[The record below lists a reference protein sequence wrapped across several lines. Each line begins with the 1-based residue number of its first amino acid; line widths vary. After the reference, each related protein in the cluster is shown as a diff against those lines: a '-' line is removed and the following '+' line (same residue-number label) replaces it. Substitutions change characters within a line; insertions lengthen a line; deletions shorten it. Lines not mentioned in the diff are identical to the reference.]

1 MLVSNDW
8 KDYECIDAGN
18 GEKLERWKNVILRR
32 PDPWALWTHKN
43 ASVWNN
49 YHAIYHRSDKG
60 GGYWENI
67 KKFPEFWTINYK
79 NLRFNI
85 KQMAFKVSPTG
96 FKHTGLFPEQAAN
109 WDFIINKIKTAKR
122 DIKVL
127 NLFAYTGG
135 ATMAASYAGAVEVVH
150 VDASAGMN
158 EWAKENAK
166 LSHLENNKIRYICDD
181 CLKFVEREKRRGH
194 KYDAIIM
201 DPPTYGRGPAKE
213 LWKFEDSLNKLID
226 SCIDILSDDPLFL
239 LISSYTKGITPEIL
253 KNVLNT
259 SIEGKLKNGIITT
272 DEIGLKITNTN
283 MILPCGI
290 YGRWEKN
297 EN

>member
-1 MLVSNDW
+1 MLVSNNW

-43 ASVWNN
+43 TEAWNN

-60 GGYWENI
+60 GGYWEN
-67 KKFPEFWTINYK
+67 KKNFPEFWTVDYG
-79 NLRFNI
+79 NLT
-85 KQMAFKVSPTG
+85 FKVSPTG

-109 WDFIINKIKTAKR
+109 WDFIINKVRNAKR
-122 DIKVL
+122 PIKVL
-127 NLFAYTGG
+127 NLFAYTGA

-150 VDASAGMN
+150 VDASQGMN

-166 LSHLENNKIRYICDD
+166 LSNLDGNRIRYICDD
-181 CLKFVEREKRRGH
+181 VLKFVERENRRGN

-201 DPPTYGRGPAKE
+201 DPPTYGRGPGKE
-213 LWKFEDSLNKLID
+213 LWKFEDSLNKLLD
-226 SCIDILSDDPLFL
+226 ACINILSDKPLFL

-253 KNVLNT
+253 KNVLTTACENRLN
-259 SIEGKLKNGIITT
+259 GKITT

-283 MILPCGI
+283 MVLPCGV
-290 YGRWEKN
+290 YGRWENN

>member
-8 KDYECIDAGN
+8 KDYECINAGN
-18 GEKLERWKNVILRR
+18 GEKLERWGTVILRR
-32 PDPWALWTHKN
+32 PDPWALWTSN
-43 ASVWNN
+43 GSEWNN
-49 YHAIYHRSDKG
+49 YHALYHRSDKG

-79 NLRFNI
+79 ELT
-85 KQMAFKVSPTG
+85 FKVSPTG

-109 WDFIINKIKTAKR
+109 WDFIINKIKNAKR

-150 VDASAGMN
+150 VDASKGMN
-158 EWAKENAK
+158 DWAKENAVLSK
-166 LSHLENNKIRYICDD
+166 LQNNKIRYICDD
-181 CLKFVEREKRRGH
+181 VIKFVEREKKRGN

-201 DPPTYGRGPAKE
+201 DPPTYGRGPGKE
-213 LWKFEDSLNKLID
+213 LWKFEDSLNKLLE
-226 SCIDILSDDPLFL
+226 SCIDILSDKPLFL

-253 KNVLNT
+253 KNILITSTNNRLLNGT
-259 SIEGKLKNGIITT
+259 ITT
-272 DEIGLKITNTN
+272 DEIGLNITNSKLV
-283 MILPCGI
+283 LPCGI
-290 YGRWEKN
+290 YGRWESN